1 MSKKDF
7 FKKYFIHI
15 YMPFLTKTDVEWI
28 LAVKWQATGMIFLN
42 SKHQPEFDPV
52 RSRKVILLI
61 TSI

>member
-7 FKKYFIHI
+7 LKKYFIHI
-15 YMPFLTKTDVEWI
+15 YMPFLTQTDVEWI
-28 LAVKWQATGMIFLN
+28 LAVKCQATGMIFFN

-61 TSI
+61 PSI